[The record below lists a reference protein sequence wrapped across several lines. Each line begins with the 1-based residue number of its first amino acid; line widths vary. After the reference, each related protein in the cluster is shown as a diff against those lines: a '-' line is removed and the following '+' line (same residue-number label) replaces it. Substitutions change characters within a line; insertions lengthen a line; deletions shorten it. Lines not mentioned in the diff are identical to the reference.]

1 MVTDVF
7 VTQHRHLPIKRRI
20 GHVSEFEAA
29 DPSTAIVKLKKKA
42 IALGANAVV
51 ALTITE
57 TLTDP
62 YFESHRVHAHGL
74 AVVI

>member
-1 MVTDVF
+1 MATDVYA
-7 VTQHRHLPIKRRI
+7 TQQRQLPIKRRI

-29 DPSTAIVKLKKKA
+29 DPATAIVKLKEKA
-42 IALGANAVV
+42 IVLGANAVV

-62 YFESHRVHAHGL
+62 YFGPHRVHAHGL

>member
-1 MVTDVF
+1 MATDVF
-7 VTQHRHLPIKRRI
+7 VTEKRHFPIKRHI

-29 DPSTAIVKLKKKA
+29 DRSTAIVKLKEKA
-42 IALGANAVV
+42 LALGANAVV
-51 ALTITE
+51 ALSVTKTI
-57 TLTDP
+57 TDP